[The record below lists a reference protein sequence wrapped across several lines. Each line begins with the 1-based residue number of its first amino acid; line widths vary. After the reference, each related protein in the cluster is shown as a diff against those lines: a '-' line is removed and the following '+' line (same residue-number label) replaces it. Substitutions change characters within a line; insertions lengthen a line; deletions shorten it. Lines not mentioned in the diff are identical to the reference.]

1 MASMNAPEV
10 PWHAAFPSPKR
21 QEPETMTRGEVL
33 KMMKDDGSVA
43 GKDYLLVDL
52 RRTDHQGGTIRGSIN
67 LPAQS
72 LYPALPTVYNMVKT
86 AGIRRVI
93 WYCSSSR
100 GRGTRAACWFSDYL
114 EEKGDT
120 NTQSLILLEGLK
132 GWAKGG
138 AEYVECIDGYD
149 HAYWESQ

>member
-52 RRTDHQGGTIRGSIN
+52 RRTDHQVCY
-67 LPAQS
+67 S
-72 LYPALPTVYNMVKT
+72 L
-86 AGIRRVI
+86 
-93 WYCSSSR
+93 
-100 GRGTRAACWFSDYL
+100 
-114 EEKGDT
+114 E
-120 NTQSLILLEGLK
+120 
-132 GWAKGG
+132 
-138 AEYVECIDGYD
+138 
-149 HAYWESQ
+149 

>member
-1 MASMNAPEV
+1 MALSGAPSIFPRKVYTQLCQQSTIWSKPPEV
-10 PWHAAFPSPKR
+10 GGSYGIAVSLSLALW
-21 QEPETMTRGEVL
+21 G
-33 KMMKDDGSVA
+33 DG
-43 GKDYLLVDL
+43 
-52 RRTDHQGGTIRGSIN
+52 RTNDSKWI
-67 LPAQS
+67 A
-72 LYPALPTVYNMVKT
+72 
-86 AGIRRVI
+86 
-93 WYCSSSR
+93 SSR